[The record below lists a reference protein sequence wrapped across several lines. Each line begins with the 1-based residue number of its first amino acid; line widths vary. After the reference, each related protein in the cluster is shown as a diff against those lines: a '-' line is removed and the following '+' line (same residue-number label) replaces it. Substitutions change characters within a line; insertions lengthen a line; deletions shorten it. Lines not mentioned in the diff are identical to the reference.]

1 MSPGPSRAPV
11 LADTR
16 EELDMWSP
24 RGHIAVL
31 EMVRPQGQSWGSHPG
46 AVPEHT
52 RGVGAPGKHCSGH
65 PPQAPRLQ
73 ATPPQTSAAAAPRKP
88 GSLLPDLG
96 LQTAPLGSAPDTR
109 LDTRSWTQ
117 GSGSPR
123 QRLCPMRIPS

>member
-73 ATPPQTSAAAAPRKP
+73 ATPRPHRPLLPPRPGSPVPCYRIWVFKLLPWVQPQTH
-88 GSLLPDLG
+88 G
-96 LQTAPLGSAPDTR
+96 
-109 LDTRSWTQ
+109 WTH
-117 GSGSPR
+117 GAGHRAREVPAKD
-123 QRLCPMRIPS
+123 CVP